1 MEILEKLLYLFQ
13 KVFQMITID
22 LSKQQALDT
31 DPKAMQQTNF
41 KANWDRAGNT
51 RFYFTLEEAK

>member
-41 KANWDRAGNT
+41 KAN
-51 RFYFTLEEAK
+51 